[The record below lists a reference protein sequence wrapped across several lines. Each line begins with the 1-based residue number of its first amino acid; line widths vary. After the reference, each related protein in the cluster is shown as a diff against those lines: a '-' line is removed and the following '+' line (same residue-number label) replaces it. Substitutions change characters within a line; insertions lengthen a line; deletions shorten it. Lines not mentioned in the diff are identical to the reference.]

1 MARRPEAGRWRV
13 VSGQLAAIVLLV
25 GAAGAQS
32 RTGFDA
38 AGLDRSVR
46 PVDDL
51 FAHANGVWLRS
62 VEIPGDRVTYGTFAE
77 VADRT
82 EAELRTLVDD
92 VIAGRVK
99 APGAARRQVTA
110 LYASA
115 VDENELERRGAA
127 PLQPELARIDAIR
140 TIGGVAAEA
149 GRLSSLGAGGPFDGG
164 PLPDPEQDGQTIVRV
179 LPGGTLL
186 PDLRYYVDADPAF
199 AGARRGYQAYLRRI
213 FELTARTAPSD
224 AADAVLALESDIAR
238 EEWPAGGADPPRRRM
253 TLRELSASMPGWD
266 WAAWARP
273 QGLDRVPALLVV
285 RPAFFEAFAA
295 LTARVPLDTW
305 RNWLVA
311 RYVTAAAPYLS
322 APFDT
327 ARYEFFGA
335 ALTGQTEPRARW
347 KRGVNLVSSYLPD
360 VLGRLYVE
368 RDFDAGTR
376 RKARQLL
383 DAIVDAY
390 RAVLAGGTLPPA
402 ARRDALAKLAAMRIE
417 VGYPGAWHDYGG
429 LEARPDDLFGNWLR
443 AMAFESAAR
452 ERAAVEPAA
461 GTWVRPPQTVNA
473 YYDVA
478 ANAIVVPAAILQPP
492 VFDPAGEA
500 AMNFGAAGAL
510 AGHEIAHAFGADEN
524 AADAVGLAVA
534 FEAYR
539 RSLSGSAAPVVDGL
553 TGPQRF
559 FLSFARMWR
568 SKERPAYVRSMAAG
582 AYRSP
587 RDRANGAASS
597 VDAFYEAF
605 GVKPGDA
612 MYRAPDQRIRM
623 W

>member
-1 MARRPEAGRWRV
+1 MPRG
-13 VSGQLAAIVLLV
+13 AAVIVLLV
-25 GAAGAQS
+25 AAAVAQGRS
-32 RTGFDA
+32 VLDL
-38 AGLDRSVR
+38 AGSDRSVR
-46 PVDDL
+46 PQDDL
-51 FAHANGVWLRS
+51 FAYVNGTWLRAT
-62 VEIPGDRVTYGTFAE
+62 EIPGDRVTYGTFAE

-82 EAELRTLVDD
+82 EAQLRALVDD
-92 VIAGRVK
+92 AIAGRVK
-99 APGAARRQVTA
+99 MPGAARRQMAA

-115 VDENELERRGAA
+115 VDEAALERRGAA
-127 PLQPELARIDAIR
+127 PLQPELARIDAMR
-140 TIGGVAAEA
+140 TIGDVAAEA

-164 PLPDPEQDGQTIVRV
+164 PLPDPEHEGQTIVRV

-199 AGARRGYQAYLRRI
+199 AEARHGYEDYLRRV
-213 FELTARTAPSD
+213 FELTARATPAD
-224 AADAVLALESDIAR
+224 AARDVLALERDIAR
-238 EEWPAGGADPPRRRM
+238 EEWPAGGGDPPRRRM
-253 TLRELSASMPGWD
+253 TLHELSASMPGWD
-266 WAAWARP
+266 WTAWARP

-295 LTARVPLDTW
+295 LAARVPLDTW

-311 RYVTAAAPYLS
+311 RYVTAAAPYSS

-327 ARYEFFGA
+327 ARYEFFGTT
-335 ALTGQTEPRARW
+335 LTGQAEPRARW

-368 RDFDAGTR
+368 RYVDAGTR
-376 RKARQLL
+376 RKAGQLL
-383 DAIVDAY
+383 DAIVGAY
-390 RAVLAGGTLPPA
+390 RAVLAGGTPTPA
-402 ARRDALAKLAAMRIE
+402 ARRDALATLSTMRIE

-443 AMAFESAAR
+443 AMAFESGAR
-452 ERAAVEPAA
+452 QRAAGEPAA
-461 GTWVRPPQTVNA
+461 ATWARPPQTVNA

-492 VFDPAGEA
+492 VFDAEGED

-534 FEAYR
+534 LEAYH
-539 RSLSGSAAPVVDGL
+539 RSLRGRAAPLVDGL
-553 TGPQRF
+553 TGDQRF
-559 FLSFARMWR
+559 FVSFARMWR
-568 SKERPAYVRSMAAG
+568 SKERPAYVRSMGAG

-597 VDAFYEAF
+597 VDGFYEAF
-605 GVKPGDA
+605 GVTAGDG
-612 MYRAPDQRIRM
+612 MYRPPDQRTRLR
-623 W
+623 